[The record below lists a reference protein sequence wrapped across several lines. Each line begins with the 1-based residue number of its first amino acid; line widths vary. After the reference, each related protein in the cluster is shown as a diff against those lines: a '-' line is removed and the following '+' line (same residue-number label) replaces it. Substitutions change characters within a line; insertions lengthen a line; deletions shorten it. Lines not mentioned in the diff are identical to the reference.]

1 MLAGRPSIFEMSF
14 ELGGGERTRRQLLLP
29 PGTDILI
36 FARER
41 GVDVRLEVMRD
52 GKIAALSDSPIFRT
66 GTQRATFAAVP
77 GATYAIN
84 LVAKEYTNSRGH
96 VDVRAVA
103 LQTGEAADACIGLQ
117 RSLAAADSQFATGQL
132 VTLGLRASSE
142 TDAAAAYAASA
153 KGYAGVAETLAAAD
167 SSALLAETQHAAAAA
182 LYWGVQDW
190 EASCAAAD
198 RAMRTYRSIGAA
210 YGVAKTQALLAAA
223 LMETAPSTKLDCGA
237 DARLK
242 PESRTQRIR
251 RLLTS
256 AAATHE
262 KRGEPY
268 DQALALND
276 LGLASQMADDY
287 RNAFPAFE
295 RALTLYEQTRET
307 QKQAQVLQNIAW
319 TDYGLGRLS
328 AALPLYSRALALL
341 QPKQDPT
348 LYAAILNNS
357 ALANTAAG
365 NYDTA
370 LQQLSESLDLIRIS
384 QDKWWEVT
392 ILDNIGRVYD
402 RTGATDLALD
412 FYTQALAMAD
422 ASRISSGRRTILS
435 KMATIFRE
443 KGEYVRAIAVRKE
456 ALSLAQS
463 PSSIVS
469 TTIELAADQR
479 AGGNLEQAD
488 ELLHSIL
495 SKPQIAIGDFNRAV
509 ALQERGYVA
518 AARHMSGQA
527 ESDYRKARNLFHALD
542 VPQREFSASLALAQS
557 LAARSSSQ
565 AALDELSRTLQLA
578 EQIRLQS
585 ANPELRARLLATS
598 RPAFD
603 LKISLLAARY
613 FANPQAANASSL
625 ALDALLVAEQARARA
640 LLDFRRLDM
649 TAADTSPRL
658 LQIRQSLYAE
668 LSARRQRLE
677 SLLETATTEDPEI
690 VAVRSDIAELRQRLT
705 DVESRLAAS
714 SLRSAGTETPWA
726 IDLQAIPEDAG
737 IVEYWIGQTHAL
749 AWSITRERISLID
762 LGSASTIADAAL
774 ALHIALRE
782 GRSGTEQLQLAQRAY
797 QRIFAPLA
805 ASVSDKIALIF
816 IADGALHYVPFAAL
830 NDRTRFL
837 AQDHD
842 LAIAPS
848 LRSLFEA
855 RPAPPE
861 AASRM
866 LLVSDPVYEAH
877 DARLPA
883 SRVLRTTNARPGTE
897 RLQLFRGA
905 ANDRTLQRLPG
916 TAAEAA
922 AIRTLF
928 RPGQIDTLEGAA
940 ASRERFLAT
949 DFSGYRFIHIASHAV
964 ADPDIPQLSALILS
978 TVDGN
983 GRPIDGRVLAAD
995 AMNLRFNTEILV
1007 LSGCETALGKSI
1019 EGEGLIGL
1027 QYVMLARGTRSVL
1040 SSLWQ
1045 VSDRKT
1051 AELMSLF
1058 YGALLRQER
1067 NPRQA
1072 LGNAMRSLIAEG
1084 ADPSLWSAFSL
1095 TTTELDLHRSQA
1107 SITNHLEHRGRAR

>member
-1 MLAGRPSIFEMSF
+1 MLASRPPIFEMTFDLS
-14 ELGGGERTRRQLLLP
+14 GGERTRRQLLLP
-29 PGTDILI
+29 SGTDILI

-41 GVDVRLEVMRD
+41 GIDVRLEVMRD
-52 GKIAALSDSPIFRT
+52 GKTTALSDSPIFRT
-66 GTQRATFAAVP
+66 GTQRATFTAVP
-77 GATYAIN
+77 GAGYAID
-84 LVAKEYTNSRGH
+84 LVAKEYTSSRGH

-103 LQTGEAADACIGLQ
+103 LQTGEAGNECVELQ

-153 KGYAGVAETLAAAD
+153 KGYARIAESPAAAN
-167 SSALLAETQHAAAAA
+167 SSALLAEAQHAEAAA

-198 RAMRTYRSIGAA
+198 RAMHTYRSIGAA

-223 LMETAPSTKLDCGA
+223 LMETTPSAKLDCGN
-237 DARLK
+237 DAGLK
-242 PESRTQRIR
+242 PESRTQRIH

-256 AAATHE
+256 AAAAHE

-295 RALTLYEQTRET
+295 RALALYEQAGET

-365 NYDTA
+365 NYDAA
-370 LQQLSESLDLIRIS
+370 LQQLSESLDLIRIA

-402 RTGATDLALD
+402 RTGATELALD

-443 KGEYVRAIAVRKE
+443 KGEHARAIAVRKE

-463 PSSIVS
+463 PSSIAS

-488 ELLHSIL
+488 ALLRSIL
-495 SKPQIAIGDFNRAV
+495 SDPQIAIGDFNRAV

-518 AARHMSGQA
+518 SARHMPTQA

-557 LAARSSSQ
+557 LAARSAPQ

-603 LKISLLAARY
+603 LKISVLANQY
-613 FANPQAANASSL
+613 FANPQATNASSL

-649 TAADTSPRL
+649 TTANESPRL

-714 SLRSAGTETPWA
+714 SLQPAITETPWT
-726 IDLQAIPEDAG
+726 IDLHAIPEDAG
-737 IVEYWIGQTHAL
+737 LVEYWIGQTHAL

-762 LGSASTIADAAL
+762 LGSGSAIADAAL
-774 ALHIALRE
+774 ALHTALRD

-797 QRIFAPLA
+797 QRIFAPVA
-805 ASVSDKIALIF
+805 ASVSDKTALIF

-837 AQDHD
+837 AQGHD

-848 LRSLFEA
+848 LRSLFET
-855 RPAPPE
+855 RSAPPE

-877 DARLPA
+877 DARLRTSGGA
-883 SRVLRTTNARPGTE
+883 LRTASVRSGTE
-897 RLQLFRGA
+897 RLQLFRSA
-905 ANDRTLQRLPG
+905 ADETTLRRLPG

-928 RPGQIDTLEGAA
+928 GPGQVDTLEGTAA
-940 ASRERFLAT
+940 TRERFLAT

-1058 YGALLRQER
+1058 YGALLRQAKS
-1067 NPRQA
+1067 PRQA
-1072 LGNAMRSLIAEG
+1072 LGNAMRSLIAQG

-1095 TTTELDLHRSQA
+1095 TTTELDPHRSQA
-1107 SITNHLEHRGRAR
+1107 SVHEQP